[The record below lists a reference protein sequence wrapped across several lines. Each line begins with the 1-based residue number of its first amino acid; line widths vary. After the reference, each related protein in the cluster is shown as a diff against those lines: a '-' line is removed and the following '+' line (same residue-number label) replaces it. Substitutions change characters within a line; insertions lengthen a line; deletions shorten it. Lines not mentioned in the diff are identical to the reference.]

1 MHSSARAARE
11 PSRSQPA
18 AIASSG
24 FRSITQKQ
32 NRPPF
37 KRTNSAARN
46 EISGGDVSATTTS
59 NLRSQNKRHAQAT
72 AKLPKLIARRQRLP
86 LPSDKDGMR
95 MMRML
100 FQVSRRGNRRE
111 GSS

>member
-1 MHSSARAARE
+1 MRVVSDFSS
-11 PSRSQPA
+11 SQPA

-32 NRPPF
+32 KLPPLSF
-37 KRTNSAARN
+37 TKRAARN

-59 NLRSQNKRHAQAT
+59 NRRNVSKRSEHT
-72 AKLPKLIARRQRLP
+72 STKLPKFNTRRQRP
-86 LPSDKDGMR
+86 FFPNESEGMR
-95 MMRML
+95 MMSIS
-100 FQVSRRGNRRE
+100 FQRSRRLKRLL